1 MVVAADN
8 VGNAHIVVVHHN
20 AEVVGRRTVGAGDN
34 QVVKCFIGDRDFA
47 FDQVRPLGNAVQRR
61 FETDNRLH
69 VGRDFGKG
77 FAFFGTPAAVV
88 SRRAFFFGF
97 LAHGFQLF
105 FTAIAVVGGA
115 FFQEFG
121 DDFFIA
127 VEAAG
132 LVHNVVG
139 VVVIE
144 TDPFH
149 AVEDDVDG
157 FGGGT
162 RQVGVFDTQ

>member
-8 VGNAHIVVVHHN
+8 VGNAHVVVVHHD
-20 AEVVGRRTVGAGDN
+20 AEVVGRRAVGAGDN
-34 QVVKCFIGDRDFA
+34 QVVECFVGDGDFT
-47 FDQVRPLGNAVQRR
+47 FDQVRPLGNAFQRR
-61 FETDNRLH
+61 FEADDGLH
-69 VGRDFGKG
+69 VGRNFGQG
-77 FAFFGTPAAVV
+77 FACFGAPAAVV

-97 LAHGFQLF
+97 LAHGLQLF
-105 FTAIAVVGGA
+105 FAAIAVVGGA

-127 VEAAG
+127 VETAG
-132 LVHNVVG
+132 LVHDVVG

-157 FGGGT
+157 FGGRT